1 MNKTPEWYQFQE
13 EICEYFN
20 SLGTNATTNVTIE
33 GVRTNHDI
41 DVLVETKFLGQ
52 DIVWVI
58 EAKKWKS
65 KVNKLQ
71 VLGLRTIVHEIGADK
86 GFIISENGFQSGAIE
101 ASENTNV
108 QLLTYTELKK
118 LTQELIQSEIINTYR
133 DRLIL
138 LENRYWS
145 HSKEIRQKYGLRGEI
160 WDYPVN
166 FSGHSLL
173 MTAHGAIESAL
184 RKDYPIDLETYSVE
198 KKGKLVA
205 DSFQELVNWLNLNLN
220 FMDEK
225 ILKAEIKMIE
235 NSDFNPDLFTRE
247 DKELPINL
255 ITDVMTKVRYKADNK
270 S

>member
-1 MNKTPEWYQFQE
+1 MNEPPEWYQFQE
-13 EICEYFN
+13 EICDYFN
-20 SLGTNATTNVTIE
+20 SLGANAKTNVTLN

-71 VLGLRTIVHEIGADK
+71 VFGLRTIVDEIGADK
-86 GFIISENGFQSGAIE
+86 GFIISENGFQTGAIE
-101 ASENTNV
+101 ASKNTNV
-108 QLLTYTELKK
+108 LLLTYTQLKQ
-118 LTQELIQSEIINTYR
+118 LTKELIQSEIIGTYK
-133 DRLIL
+133 DRLVL

-145 HSKEIRQKYGLRGEI
+145 HSKKVRHKYGLRGEI

-173 MTAHGAIESAL
+173 MTAHGAIESAM
-184 RKDYPIDLETYSVE
+184 RRDFPIDLETYSVE
-198 KKGKLVA
+198 KKGTLVA
-205 DSFQELVNWLNLNLN
+205 NNFQELVNWLNLNLN

-235 NSDFNPDLFTRE
+235 NGDFNPNLFIRE
-247 DKELPINL
+247 DKELPIHM
-255 ITDVMTKVRYKADNK
+255 IAGAMTKAKYKADNK
-270 S
+270 T